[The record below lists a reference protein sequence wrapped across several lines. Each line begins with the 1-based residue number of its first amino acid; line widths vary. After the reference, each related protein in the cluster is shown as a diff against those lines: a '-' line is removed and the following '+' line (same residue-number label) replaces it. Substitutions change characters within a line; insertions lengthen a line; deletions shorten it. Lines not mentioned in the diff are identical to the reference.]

1 MNLIGMRASL
11 PELAA
16 PLAFV
21 LPSLIQGLSRI
32 PRKRGSPMIQ
42 QIIKRDGTVA
52 SYARERIT
60 DAIYKAAYQVG
71 GHDRS
76 QAEALAKKVEGVLA
90 EGPEGSMPSVEEIQD
105 IVEGVLI
112 EEGHGKTAKSFIL
125 YRAQRAREREFKT
138 RGKKGYASRGPDN
151 IPYREV
157 WRSLDWAVD
166 NDVASVR
173 GLNARIADGTFPDL
187 VTEAE
192 QRYHD
197 DVMAIAE
204 QVAERKGEVRLVI
217 IAGPSSSGKTTS
229 TIKMSERLR
238 EHGLEL
244 VALNLDNY
252 FFDLEAHPKDEYGDY
267 DFERPAAL
275 DLELINGHLEDLLAG
290 RTIRTPRFDF
300 VSGKRLAETDEMKI
314 APNQIILIDSLHG
327 LFGPM
332 TDSVPA
338 EAKFKLYIETLCQMK
353 DLDRKF
359 VRWTDVRMLRRM
371 VRDRR
376 QRNYTPVRTVGHWH
390 YVRRAEL
397 QYIVPYIK
405 EADAILDGSLPYE
418 LPVMKKQIF
427 ACLDEIVEAFADDP
441 KKQDAH
447 LRAIRVRKLL
457 DSITEW
463 SDETVIPGT
472 SLMREFIGGSSYTY
486 HV

>member
-1 MNLIGMRASL
+1 
-11 PELAA
+11 
-16 PLAFV
+16 
-21 LPSLIQGLSRI
+21 
-32 PRKRGSPMIQ
+32 MIER
-42 QIIKRDGTVA
+42 IIKRDGTVVD
-52 SYARERIT
+52 YDRERIA

-71 GHDRS
+71 GHDRAMARTL
-76 QAEALAKKVEGVLA
+76 AEKVESILA
-90 EGPEGSMPSVEEIQD
+90 EGPEGSTPSVEEIQD
-105 IVEGVLI
+105 IVEQVLI
-112 EEGHGKTAKSFIL
+112 DEGHGKTAKAFIL
-125 YRAQRAREREFKT
+125 YRAQRAREREFK
-138 RGKKGYASRGPDN
+138 KKGSQGYAKRGPDN

-157 WRSLDWAVD
+157 WRALDWAVD

-173 GLNARIADGTFPDL
+173 GLNARIADGTFPELIRDS
-187 VTEAE
+187 E

-204 QVAERKGEVRLVI
+204 QVIERKGEVRLVI

-244 VALNLDNY
+244 VAMNLDNY

-275 DLELINGHLEDLLAG
+275 DLDLINGHLEDLLAG

-300 VSGKRLAETDEMKI
+300 PSGKRVAETDEMSIK
-314 APNQIILIDSLHG
+314 PNQIILIDSLHG

-332 TDSVPA
+332 TESVPA

-353 DLDRKF
+353 DMERKF

-418 LPVMKKQIF
+418 LPVMKQQIF
-427 ACLDEIVEAFADDP
+427 SCLDEIVEAFADDP

-447 LRAIRVRKLL
+447 LRALRVRQLL
-457 DSITEW
+457 DSITAW
-463 SDETVIPGT
+463 TDESAIPEK
-472 SLMREFIGGSSYTY
+472 SLMREFIGGSGYTY